1 MLCAQRTALGTGGKM
16 KKIILTLL
24 IVLGVSCMLFGK
36 DSGNWKKY
44 ESLKKDDYSINEK
57 YWKKYKGISKELAN
71 EIPAE
76 KLYEVVDNYV
86 AWIIGNSY
94 DTEMDKKLQ
103 KLPLAIK
110 YAYLVYTYECEINN
124 GGFDQFYFN
133 SIGYEVFELQKGL
146 EFFGLIKNKM
156 LLDKSLELLKQKIDI
171 KNYYELSSKQELPT
185 EDFEEE
191 FNELNSQ
198 FYDYPEKIE
207 EIINEYLNKHR
218 GDLITV

>member
-1 MLCAQRTALGTGGKM
+1 
-16 KKIILTLL
+16 
-24 IVLGVSCMLFGK
+24 MLFGK

-44 ESLKKDDYSINEK
+44 ESLKKDDFSINEK

-76 KLYEVVDNYV
+76 RLYEVVDNYV

-133 SIGYEVFELQKGL
+133 SIGYEVFEIQKGL

-218 GDLITV
+218 EDLITV

>member
-1 MLCAQRTALGTGGKM
+1 M
-16 KKIILTLL
+16 KKTTLALL

-44 ESLKKDDYSINEK
+44 ESLKKDDFSINEK

-76 KLYEVVDNYV
+76 RLYEVVDNYV

-171 KNYYELSSKQELPT
+171 KNYYKLSSKQELPT

-218 GDLITV
+218 EDLITV

>member
-1 MLCAQRTALGTGGKM
+1 M
-16 KKIILTLL
+16 KKTTLTLL

-44 ESLKKDDYSINEK
+44 ESLKKDDFSINEK

-76 KLYEVVDNYV
+76 RLYEVVDNYV

-133 SIGYEVFELQKGL
+133 SIGYEVFEIQKGL

-218 GDLITV
+218 EDLITV

>member
-1 MLCAQRTALGTGGKM
+1 M
-16 KKIILTLL
+16 KKTTLTLL

-44 ESLKKDDYSINEK
+44 ESLKKDDFSINEK

-76 KLYEVVDNYV
+76 RLYEVVDNYV

>member
-1 MLCAQRTALGTGGKM
+1 
-16 KKIILTLL
+16 
-24 IVLGVSCMLFGK
+24 MLFGK

-44 ESLKKDDYSINEK
+44 ESLKKDDFSINEK

-76 KLYEVVDNYV
+76 RLYEVVDNYV

-171 KNYYELSSKQELPT
+171 KNYYKLSSKQELPT

-218 GDLITV
+218 EDLITV

>member
-1 MLCAQRTALGTGGKM
+1 M

>member
-1 MLCAQRTALGTGGKM
+1 M
-16 KKIILTLL
+16 KKTILTLL

-36 DSGNWKKY
+36 NSGNWKKY
-44 ESLKKDDYSINEK
+44 ESLKKDDFSINEK

-76 KLYEVVDNYV
+76 RLYEVVDNYV

-94 DTEMDKKLQ
+94 DTEMDIKLQ

>member
-1 MLCAQRTALGTGGKM
+1 M

-24 IVLGVSCMLFGK
+24 IVLGVSCMFFGK

-44 ESLKKDDYSINEK
+44 ESLKKDDFSINEK

-76 KLYEVVDNYV
+76 RLYEVVDNYV

>member
-1 MLCAQRTALGTGGKM
+1 M

-76 KLYEVVDNYV
+76 RLYEVVDNYV

>member
-1 MLCAQRTALGTGGKM
+1 M
-16 KKIILTLL
+16 KKTTLTLL

-36 DSGNWKKY
+36 NSGNWKKY

-218 GDLITV
+218 EDLITV

>member
-1 MLCAQRTALGTGGKM
+1 M
-16 KKIILTLL
+16 KKTTLTLL
-24 IVLGVSCMLFGK
+24 IVLGVSYMLFGK

-44 ESLKKDDYSINEK
+44 ESLKKDDFSINEK

-76 KLYEVVDNYV
+76 RLYEVVDNYV

>member
-1 MLCAQRTALGTGGKM
+1 M
-16 KKIILTLL
+16 KKTTLTLL

-44 ESLKKDDYSINEK
+44 ESLKKDDFSINEK

-76 KLYEVVDNYV
+76 RLYEVVDNYV

-171 KNYYELSSKQELPT
+171 KNYYKLSSKQELPT

-218 GDLITV
+218 EDLITV

>member
-1 MLCAQRTALGTGGKM
+1 M
-16 KKIILTLL
+16 KKTTLTLL

-44 ESLKKDDYSINEK
+44 ESLKKDDFSINEK

-76 KLYEVVDNYV
+76 RLYEVVDNYV

-156 LLDKSLELLKQKIDI
+156 LLDKSLELLKQK
-171 KNYYELSSKQELPT
+171 YEPILRLSSCKKFRKRTWCINAKARCIRITQFSKPT
-185 EDFEEE
+185 FRL
-191 FNELNSQ
+191 FFKN
-198 FYDYPEKIE
+198 
-207 EIINEYLNKHR
+207 
-218 GDLITV
+218 TV

>member
-1 MLCAQRTALGTGGKM
+1 MLYGRLNESLEIKNE
-16 KKIILTLL
+16 KNNINIINC
-24 IVLGVSCMLFGK
+24 IGVSCVLFGK

-44 ESLKKDDYSINEK
+44 ESLKKDDFSINEK

-76 KLYEVVDNYV
+76 RLYEVVDNYA

-94 DTEMDKKLQ
+94 DAEMDKKLQ

-110 YAYLVYTYECEINN
+110 YAYLIYTYECEINN

-156 LLDKSLELLKQKIDI
+156 LLDKSIELLKQKIDI

-218 GDLITV
+218 EDLITV

>member
-1 MLCAQRTALGTGGKM
+1 M
-16 KKIILTLL
+16 KKTTLTLL

-44 ESLKKDDYSINEK
+44 ESLKKDDFSINEK

-76 KLYEVVDNYV
+76 RLYKVVDNYV

-133 SIGYEVFELQKGL
+133 SIGYEVFEIQKGL

>member
-1 MLCAQRTALGTGGKM
+1 
-16 KKIILTLL
+16 
-24 IVLGVSCMLFGK
+24 MLFGK

-44 ESLKKDDYSINEK
+44 ESLKKDDFSINEK

-76 KLYEVVDNYV
+76 RLYEVVDNYV

-133 SIGYEVFELQKGL
+133 SIGYEVFEIQKGL
-146 EFFGLIKNKM
+146 EFFDLIKNKM

-198 FYDYPEKIE
+198 FYDYSEKIE

-218 GDLITV
+218 EDLITLR

>member
-1 MLCAQRTALGTGGKM
+1 M
-16 KKIILTLL
+16 KKTTLTLL

-76 KLYEVVDNYV
+76 RLYEVVDNYV

-156 LLDKSLELLKQKIDI
+156 LLDKSLELLKQKIDL

>member
-1 MLCAQRTALGTGGKM
+1 M
-16 KKIILTLL
+16 KKTTLTLL

-44 ESLKKDDYSINEK
+44 ESLKKDDFSINEK

-76 KLYEVVDNYV
+76 RLYEVVDNYV

-156 LLDKSLELLKQKIDI
+156 LLDKSLELLKQK
-171 KNYYELSSKQELPT
+171 YEPILRLSSCKKFRKRTWCINAKARCIRITQFSKSTFRLFFLKYGLKQ
-185 EDFEEE
+185 
-191 FNELNSQ
+191 
-198 FYDYPEKIE
+198 Y
-207 EIINEYLNKHR
+207 
-218 GDLITV
+218 

>member
-1 MLCAQRTALGTGGKM
+1 M
-16 KKIILTLL
+16 KKTTLTLL
-24 IVLGVSCMLFGK
+24 IVLGVSCMLLGK

-76 KLYEVVDNYV
+76 RLYEVVDNYV

-124 GGFDQFYFN
+124 GGFDRFYFN

-171 KNYYELSSKQELPT
+171 KNYYKLSSKQELPT

-218 GDLITV
+218 EDLITV

>member
-1 MLCAQRTALGTGGKM
+1 M

-44 ESLKKDDYSINEK
+44 ESLKKDDFSINEK

-76 KLYEVVDNYV
+76 RLYEVVDNYV